1 MSTPWVLQAKE
12 KKRSVTYAD
21 LMKILE
27 TLGQTKTILVQSANW
42 QHDESFFFEGFSH
55 NWFAATSVSTILAFS
70 VLKKKACQTKTM
82 TNRYPQYYIIVL
94 FSRLNWN

>member
-27 TLGQTKTILVQSANW
+27 TLGQTKTILVQSAIA
-42 QHDESFFFEGFSH
+42 STMSLFFLKGLATTD
-55 NWFAATSVSTILAFS
+55 FAATSVSTILAFS
-70 VLKKKACQTKTM
+70 VLKKKACQTKPKQWQTGIH
-82 TNRYPQYYIIVL
+82 NII
-94 FSRLNWN
+94 S